1 MAVLRHDNYCS
12 SSSLFL
18 CIEIDVVLQEDTVRR
33 EDANE
38 CEGGTVL
45 VQYEEVRRGTK
56 RDEFTA
62 VEKVLRT
69 YQLLLGVS
77 WLFLGFFHVFL
88 LRKKSHFPSSVESLN
103 IVRGPSVF
111 F

>member
-1 MAVLRHDNYCS
+1 MTTTTVVRRHFQTFRICVFVYRN
-12 SSSLFL
+12 
-18 CIEIDVVLQEDTVRR
+18 DVVLQEDIVRR

-62 VEKVLRT
+62 VEKVL
-69 YQLLLGVS
+69 QVPVPAL
-77 WLFLGFFHVFL
+77 LGFFPGF
-88 LRKKSHFPSSVESLN
+88 SWASFPSFYLERSRIFRVPLSH
-103 IVRGPSVF
+103 
-111 F
+111 